1 MDPTLETVKANLTAE
16 ARKLASEVQASGI
29 PPAEIA
35 TRNETAQAEL
45 KRASDAAGALA
56 DVAKKVEV
64 AKSIEATLKLLGVE
78 L

>member
-1 MDPTLETVKANLTAE
+1 MDPTLESVKASLTAE
-16 ARKLASEVQASGI
+16 ARKLAQQVQASGI
-29 PPAEIA
+29 PPAEIV
-35 TRNETAQAEL
+35 TRHEAAKAEL
-45 KRASDAAGALA
+45 KRASDAAGVLS